1 MTRFLVIGHQD
12 LPPTGDDRTS
22 LMFALKDQPG
32 VLYDALAPFARYGIN
47 MSRIESRPSRR
58 KAWEY
63 LFFID
68 LVGHRGEENVAE
80 ALKTLSESCQ
90 FMKVLG
96 SYPRVL

>member
-1 MTRFLVIGHQD
+1 
-12 LPPTGDDRTS
+12 
-22 LMFALKDQPG
+22 MFALKDQPG

-68 LVGHRGEENVAE
+68 LVGHRGEDNVAE

-96 SYPRVL
+96 SYPRGLMNEDLTAPVPAGEGAT